1 MTTTESFFEELE
13 NLLRKHFGV
22 DWTWRYE
29 DAYHPLTIYSGKLAD
44 MWEKEME
51 DDDEE
56 FYE

>member
-51 DDDEE
+51 DDDN
-56 FYE
+56 